1 MNDQATSPPSAFQRH
16 LPFLHRVLSSRR
28 CWKALGFTALGLIT
42 LLALFYAVENW
53 RGARAW
59 KEVRDQLRAQGE
71 PLSFAELVPPMPPE
85 EENFAMTP
93 FFLGAFDKTIDPA
106 TGKERWRL
114 WVGQRNEQKRPK
126 LGPLGLDLD
135 GTWRLG
141 QRARVVWKEWELRE
155 IEKELGA
162 PLNTNDLFGVL
173 GQFVGQASA
182 DLVAIEAA
190 LQRPHSQFPVRYQDN
205 VGALL
210 PHLSEL
216 KWLARMFTFRA
227 HVRLAAN
234 EPTPALADILAALG
248 LADTVK
254 NEPILISQIVRQSM
268 IDFALQAIWEGL
280 ANRVWTADQ
289 IQSLQ
294 DRLAGIDTLNAYR
307 ASMRGERI
315 FGMDLCDIAERDR
328 NLQALGAPDGS
339 SNEPDLL
346 EMIGNH
352 APKGWYVYNK
362 TVIARLHADY
372 SLPAIDPVMRRYQVA
387 KIDGYH
393 AEIEGA
399 IAGDMKLFLA
409 RLVLP
414 AVGKAAQRFARAHT
428 SLDQAITACA
438 LERHR
443 LAHNGYPA
451 TLAEL
456 APDYLTAVPHDIMD
470 GQPLRYRLEDGKFTL
485 YSIGVNGT
493 DDGGQAAFKE
503 VRDGG
508 RSWQRDEGDWVWS
521 YPEAAN
527 R

>member
-1 MNDQATSPPSAFQRH
+1 MNDQTTSPPSAFQRH
-16 LPFLHRVLSSRR
+16 LPLLHRVLSSRR

-93 FFLGAFDKTIDPA
+93 FFLGAFDKTVDPA

-114 WVGQRNEQKRPK
+114 WQEQQVQREQPVPPVGIATHGQWQLSERARIKWNQTE
-126 LGPLGLDLD
+126 LATLEAELGGPLH
-135 GTWRLG
+135 
-141 QRARVVWKEWELRE
+141 
-155 IEKELGA
+155 
-162 PLNTNDLFGVL
+162 TNQSFGVL
-173 GQFVGQASA
+173 RQYLALKESELAEVE
-182 DLVAIEAA
+182 IAA
-190 LQRPHSQFPVRYQDN
+190 QRPQSQFPVRYQDN

-216 KWLARMFTFRA
+216 KRLGRLFSLRAFARLDAGEPGPALMDIMTSL
-227 HVRLAAN
+227 RLADA
-234 EPTPALADILAALG
+234 TIR
-248 LADTVK
+248 
-254 NEPILISQIVRQSM
+254 EPILISQIVRQNI

-280 ANRVWTADQ
+280 ADRVWTADQ

-294 DRLAGIDTLNAYR
+294 DRLAGIDMLNAYR

-339 SNEPDLL
+339 SNAPDLL
-346 EMIGNH
+346 EMIGNQ

-362 TVIARLHADY
+362 TVIARLHTDY
-372 SLPAIDPVMRRYQVA
+372 SLPAIDPVTRRYHGA
-387 KIDGYH
+387 KINDYQ
-393 AEIEGA
+393 AEIEDL

-414 AVGKAAQRFARAHT
+414 SVGKAAQRFAYAQT
-428 SLDQAITACA
+428 SLDQAVIACA

-443 LAHNGYPA
+443 LAHGSYPA

-456 APDYLTAVPHDIMD
+456 VPDYLAAVPDDIMD

-503 VRDGG
+503 VRDG

-521 YPEAAN
+521 YPEAVN

>member
-1 MNDQATSPPSAFQRH
+1 MNDQTTSPPSAFQRH

-93 FFLGAFDKTIDPA
+93 FFRGAFDKSIDPA

-114 WVGQRNEQKRPK
+114 WQEQRSEQKRPK

-141 QRARVVWKEWELRE
+141 ERARVVWKEWELSE
-155 IEKELGA
+155 VEKELGA
-162 PLNTNDLFGVL
+162 PLNTNDPFGVL

-182 DLVAIEAA
+182 DLEAIETA
-190 LQRPHSQFPVRYQDN
+190 LQRPHSQFPVRYEDN
-205 VGALL
+205 VSALL
-210 PHLSEL
+210 PHLGEL
-216 KWLARMFTFRA
+216 KWFARVLTLRA

-234 EPTPALADILAALG
+234 EPTPALADILTALN

-254 NEPILISQIVRQSM
+254 NEPVLISQIVRQSM
-268 IDFALQAIWEGL
+268 IDFTLQAIWEGL
-280 ANRVWTADQ
+280 ANRVWTGEQ

-294 DRLAGIDTLNAYR
+294 DRLAGIDMLNAYR

-339 SNEPDLL
+339 SNAPGLL

-362 TVIARLHADY
+362 TVIARLHTDY
-372 SLPAIDPVMRRYQVA
+372 SLPAIDPVMRRYHVA

-409 RLVLP
+409 RLVFP

-428 SLDQAITACA
+428 SLDQAVTACA

-493 DDGGQAAFKE
+493 DDGGQTAFKE
-503 VRDGG
+503 VQDGKI
-508 RSWQRDEGDWVWS
+508 WQRDEGDWVWS
-521 YPEAAN
+521 YPEVAN